1 MGTKKQNFSFSYLV
15 PIASLPHPSPL
26 PKVEGFASGSDTPR
40 TLYRIPHSAR
50 IGARQHQPGRSRW
63 SIVSK
68 SFEESNENSLH
79 SFTAHRIFVPAVNR
93 LSTRRTG
100 WLRTRPRL
108 SVAYTNSDA
117 SSRGVAVAF
126 ATAESSARR
135 RRRSPARSHV
145 DADVQR
151 TAVPFDRSRIHCRAR
166 DWFRG

>member
-26 PKVEGFASGSDTPR
+26 PKGEGFDSGSDTPR

-63 SIVSK
+63 LIVSK

-79 SFTAHRIFVPAVNR
+79 FFTAQELFPTIRHRI
-93 LSTRRTG
+93 LRRFCG
-100 WLRTRPRL
+100 GPR
-108 SVAYTNSDA
+108 AGTDA
-117 SSRGVAVAF
+117 GADPDGDTAGV
-126 ATAESSARR
+126 ATAEPPARR

-151 TAVPFDRSRIHCRAR
+151 TAVPFDRSRIHFRAR